1 MGVVLQYYLFVVFSE
16 QIRCF
21 IGPQSVDKS
30 PSQALKRLRSDIS
43 PPSSHD
49 PRLCQSQP
57 EMFTGHHEHAS
68 YASSGDKEPP
78 QFCFSQPAQI
88 DDLLVSTQQYL
99 ATQSNNSQVRV
110 SISLPHVLSRKSCD
124 ITLVREVWCG
134 GNQWLSKNITV
145 QLGPQVQLHAAYCT
159 RLVIVLEFLQHHQF

>member
-1 MGVVLQYYLFVVFSE
+1 MGVVLQYYLFVIFSE

-21 IGPQSVDKS
+21 IGPQSADKS

-57 EMFTGHHEHAS
+57 EMFTSHHEHAS

-110 SISLPHVLSRKSCD
+110 SISLPHLLSRKSCD
-124 ITLVREVWCG
+124 ITLVRDRQV
-134 GNQWLSKNITV
+134 WLSKNITV
-145 QLGPQVQLHAAYCT
+145 QLGPQVQLHATYCT
-159 RLVIVLEFLQHHQF
+159 RLVIVLELVQHHQF